1 MTSITSMEPEA
12 TAAESIPAIVEP
24 RGVDSDG
31 SGQRSAR
38 KTVVATSVVAV
49 IAVISAVVGLVFP
62 EMFAA
67 AVAVTVLA
75 LIVALDR
82 VFEGPVQQQAPRTY
96 WTL

>member
-1 MTSITSMEPEA
+1 MTSITSMEPGT
-12 TAAESIPAIVEP
+12 TAAERTSAVVES

-31 SGQRSAR
+31 SRQRSAR

-49 IAVISAVVGLVFP
+49 IAVISAVVGIVFP

-82 VFEGPVQQQAPRTY
+82 VFDGVGQQQTPRPY